1 MQGLVE
7 VHFRCLIKG
16 LGKLSRYNKPKKA
29 FKMQTISARTSAQL
43 SALSIAAGVFV
54 ATLAATLG
62 TAFDAHAQSFPITA
76 NQRASATQV
85 AQTGI
90 PVEDLLPN
98 APDSYVVKRGD
109 TLWAISSMFLKSAWH
124 WPALWGMNLQDIKNP
139 HRIYPGQ
146 QLYLDKSNG
155 RAALLIGVRR
165 QAAAGDGP
173 PTNTVILSPRIR
185 SETLADASI
194 PTLASHVIWPFL
206 NEAIIVD
213 EAEFS
218 GAPRIVATQE
228 GRVLLSRGDR
238 AYARGQSGSAS
249 SGKALSD
256 AKGEPFKY
264 RIFRNATPLKDPTTR
279 ALLGYEAQYVGRAEL
294 VRGESVQQVTAKD
307 GKTSTEIVPATID
320 IVAAKEEMRVGD
332 RLVAE
337 TAAISQSYVP
347 HAPTLPISG
356 QIVSVYG
363 SAVTY
368 AAENQVVVVNRGS
381 KDGLE
386 RGHVMAILKDGQVL
400 NDRTDSARTQIKLP
414 NERNGLLM
422 VFRTFES
429 LSYALVLQITDG
441 VKVGDRFANPN

>member
-1 MQGLVE
+1 MNLD
-7 VHFRCLIKG
+7 
-16 LGKLSRYNKPKKA
+16 SDPKNPNQPLTA
-29 FKMQTISARTSAQL
+29 FKMQIISARTSAQL
-43 SALSIAAGVFV
+43 SAISIAAGFFV

-62 TAFDAHAQSFPITA
+62 TAFDAHAQNFSITA
-76 NQRASATQV
+76 KQRASATQV

-90 PVEDLLPN
+90 PLEDLLPN
-98 APDSYVVKRGD
+98 APVSYVVKRGD
-109 TLWAISSMFLKSAWH
+109 TLWAISSMFLKSAWR
-124 WPALWGMNLQDIKNP
+124 WPELWGMNLQDIKNP

-155 RAALLIGVRR
+155 RATLLIGVRR

-173 PTNTVILSPRIR
+173 STDTVIVSPRIR
-185 SETLADASI
+185 SETLADASV
-194 PTLASHVIWPFL
+194 PTLASHVIGPFL
-206 NEAIIVD
+206 NEAMIVD
-213 EAEFS
+213 EAEFLR
-218 GAPRIVATQE
+218 APRIVATQE

-238 AYARGQSGSAS
+238 AYARGQSGSAGSAS

-256 AKGEPFKY
+256 VKGEPFNY

-279 ALLGYEAQYVGRAEL
+279 AILGYEAQYVGRAEL
-294 VRGESVQQVTAKD
+294 VRGESVQQVTARD
-307 GKTSTEIVPATID
+307 GKISTEIVPATID
-320 IVAAKEEMRVGD
+320 IVSAKEEMRVGD

-347 HAPTLPISG
+347 RAPTLPISG

-368 AAENQVVVVNRGS
+368 AAENQVVVINRGS
-381 KDGLE
+381 KNGLE
-386 RGHVMAILKDGQVL
+386 RGHVMAILKDSQVL

-414 NERNGLLM
+414 NQRNGLLM

-441 VKVGDRFANPN
+441 VKVGDRFTNPN

>member
-1 MQGLVE
+1 MQ
-7 VHFRCLIKG
+7 II
-16 LGKLSRYNKPKKA
+16 A
-29 FKMQTISARTSAQL
+29 ARMCGQL
-43 SALSIAAGVFV
+43 SAISIAAGVFA

-62 TAFDAHAQSFPITA
+62 TAFDAHAQNFPITA

-109 TLWAISSMFLKSAWH
+109 TLWAISGMFLKSAWH
-124 WPALWGMNLQDIKNP
+124 WPELWGMNLQDIKKP

-146 QLYLDKSNG
+146 PLYLNKSNG
-155 RAALLIGVRR
+155 RATLRTR

-173 PTNTVILSPRIR
+173 PTDTVIVSPRIR

-194 PTLASHVIWPFL
+194 PTLASHVIGPFL

-213 EAEFS
+213 EAGLS

-279 ALLGYEAQYVGRAEL
+279 AILGYEAQYVGRAEL
-294 VRGESVQQVTAKD
+294 VRGESVQQVTARD
-307 GKTSTEIVPATID
+307 GKITTEIVPATID

-337 TAAISQSYVP
+337 PAAISESYVP
-347 HAPTLPISG
+347 HAPTVPISG

>member
-1 MQGLVE
+1 MQ
-7 VHFRCLIKG
+7 I
-16 LGKLSRYNKPKKA
+16 
-29 FKMQTISARTSAQL
+29 ISARTSGQL
-43 SALSIAAGVFV
+43 SALSIAAVVFA

-62 TAFDAHAQSFPITA
+62 TAFDAHAQNFPITA

-124 WPALWGMNLQDIKNP
+124 WPELWGMNLQDIKNP

-155 RAALLIGVRR
+155 RATLRTS

-173 PTNTVILSPRIR
+173 PTDTVIVSPRIR
-185 SETLADASI
+185 SGTLADASI
-194 PTLASHVIWPFL
+194 PTLASHVIEPFL

-218 GAPRIVATQE
+218 GAPRIVAAQE

-238 AYARGQSGSAS
+238 AYARGQSGSAG

-256 AKGEPFKY
+256 AKGEPFNY

-279 ALLGYEAQYVGRAEL
+279 AILGYEAQYVGRAEL
-294 VRGESVQQVTAKD
+294 VRGESVQQVTTKD
-307 GKTSTEIVPATID
+307 GKTTTKIVPATID
-320 IVAAKEEMRVGD
+320 IVSAKEEMRVGD

-337 TAAISQSYVP
+337 PAAIWESYVP

-368 AAENQVVVVNRGS
+368 AAENQVVVINRGS
-381 KDGLE
+381 KNGLE
-386 RGHVMAILKDGQVL
+386 RGHVMAILKDSQIL

-441 VKVGDRFANPN
+441 VKVGDRFTNPN